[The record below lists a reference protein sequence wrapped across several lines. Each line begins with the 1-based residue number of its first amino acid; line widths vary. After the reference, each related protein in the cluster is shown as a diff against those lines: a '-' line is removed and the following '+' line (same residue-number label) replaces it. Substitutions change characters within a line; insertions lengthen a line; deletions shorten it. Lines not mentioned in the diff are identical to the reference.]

1 MKLDFDQ
8 LGADC
13 PSIRRICLKFSGL
26 MTTNIR
32 AILVCLLA
40 YLCFDLMSVHVRILS
55 ASYSPQELS
64 VYRNVLGVL
73 PSILLLMY
81 TRELSFDIKDYKIKK
96 WKLAFGRGLLVAL
109 AQLLFYT
116 ALADLELA
124 TVSALGQ
131 TNAIFIVLI
140 AVIFYG
146 EKVGAWRWS
155 AVIIG
160 FGGAVWIM
168 QPGSNMFTW
177 TAALPIGAA
186 FCYAASMVTLRS
198 FDVSISSAIIYLY
211 SSIAAALGA
220 ILLATGTTDFSPIQ
234 SMSDALLILSMSLC
248 GGFGVVFLMYAFRQ
262 APASVL
268 APFSYFGILTAF
280 GLGWIV
286 FDELPLDKL
295 FPGVILI
302 ILSGLTILWREER
315 NKT

>member
-1 MKLDFDQ
+1 
-8 LGADC
+8 
-13 PSIRRICLKFSGL
+13 

-55 ASYSPQELS
+55 VRYSPQELS

-73 PSILLLMY
+73 PSILLLIY

-198 FDVSISSAIIYLY
+198 FDVSTSSAIIYLY
-211 SSIAAALGA
+211 SSVAAALGA

-234 SMSDALLILSMSLC
+234 SISDALLIFSMSLC

>member
-1 MKLDFDQ
+1 
-8 LGADC
+8 
-13 PSIRRICLKFSGL
+13 

-73 PSILLLMY
+73 PSILLLIY
-81 TRELSFDIKDYKIKK
+81 TRELSFDIKDYKIEK

-131 TNAIFIVLI
+131 TNTIFIVLI

-211 SSIAAALGA
+211 SSVAAALGA

-234 SMSDALLILSMSLC
+234 SMSDALLIFSMSLC

>member
-1 MKLDFDQ
+1 
-8 LGADC
+8 
-13 PSIRRICLKFSGL
+13 

-55 ASYSPQELS
+55 VRYSPQELS

-73 PSILLLMY
+73 PSILLLIY

-198 FDVSISSAIIYLY
+198 FDVSTSSAIIYLY
-211 SSIAAALGA
+211 SSVAAALGA
-220 ILLATGTTDFSPIQ
+220 ILLATGTTDFSPIK
-234 SMSDALLILSMSLC
+234 SISDALLIFSMSLC

>member
-1 MKLDFDQ
+1 M
-8 LGADC
+8 A
-13 PSIRRICLKFSGL
+13 
-26 MTTNIR
+26 TNIR

>member
-1 MKLDFDQ
+1 
-8 LGADC
+8 
-13 PSIRRICLKFSGL
+13 

-73 PSILLLMY
+73 PSILLLIY

-211 SSIAAALGA
+211 SSVAAALGA

-234 SMSDALLILSMSLC
+234 SISDALLIFSMSLC
-248 GGFGVVFLMYAFRQ
+248 GGFGVFFLMYAFRQ

>member
-1 MKLDFDQ
+1 
-8 LGADC
+8 
-13 PSIRRICLKFSGL
+13 

-168 QPGSNMFTW
+168 QPGSNLFTW
-177 TAALPIGAA
+177 TAVLPIGAA

-198 FDVSISSAIIYLY
+198 FDVSISSAIIYFY

>member
-1 MKLDFDQ
+1 
-8 LGADC
+8 
-13 PSIRRICLKFSGL
+13 

-140 AVIFYG
+140 AVIFYR
-146 EKVGAWRWS
+146 EKVGPWRWS

-211 SSIAAALGA
+211 SSVAAALGA

-234 SMSDALLILSMSLC
+234 SISDALLIFSMSLC

>member
-1 MKLDFDQ
+1 
-8 LGADC
+8 
-13 PSIRRICLKFSGL
+13 

-55 ASYSPQELS
+55 VRYSPQELS

-73 PSILLLMY
+73 PSILLLIY

-211 SSIAAALGA
+211 SSVAAALGA

-234 SMSDALLILSMSLC
+234 SMSDALLIFSMSLC

-302 ILSGLTILWREER
+302 VLSGLTILWREER

>member
-1 MKLDFDQ
+1 
-8 LGADC
+8 
-13 PSIRRICLKFSGL
+13 

-40 YLCFDLMSVHVRILS
+40 YFCFDLMSVHVRILS
-55 ASYSPQELS
+55 ARYSPQELS

-73 PSILLLMY
+73 PSILLLIY
-81 TRELSFDIKDYKIKK
+81 TRELSFDIKDYKIEK

-140 AVIFYG
+140 AVIFYR
-146 EKVGAWRWS
+146 EKVGLWRWS

-168 QPGSNMFTW
+168 QPGSNLFTW
-177 TAALPIGAA
+177 TAVLPIGAA

-234 SMSDALLILSMSLC
+234 SMSDALLIISMSLC

>member
-1 MKLDFDQ
+1 
-8 LGADC
+8 
-13 PSIRRICLKFSGL
+13 

-40 YLCFDLMSVHVRILS
+40 YFCFDLMSVHVRILS

-168 QPGSNMFTW
+168 QPGSKMFTW

>member
-1 MKLDFDQ
+1 
-8 LGADC
+8 
-13 PSIRRICLKFSGL
+13 

-55 ASYSPQELS
+55 VRYSPQELS

-73 PSILLLMY
+73 PSILLLIY

-140 AVIFYG
+140 AVIFYR
-146 EKVGAWRWS
+146 EKVGLWRWS

-302 ILSGLTILWREER
+302 VLSGLTILWREER

>member
-1 MKLDFDQ
+1 
-8 LGADC
+8 
-13 PSIRRICLKFSGL
+13 

-234 SMSDALLILSMSLC
+234 SLSDALLILSMSLC

>member
-1 MKLDFDQ
+1 
-8 LGADC
+8 
-13 PSIRRICLKFSGL
+13 

-55 ASYSPQELS
+55 VRYSPQELS

-73 PSILLLMY
+73 PSILLLIY

-96 WKLAFGRGLLVAL
+96 WKLAFGRDLLVAL

-131 TNAIFIVLI
+131 TNTIFIVLI

-211 SSIAAALGA
+211 SSVAAALGA

-234 SMSDALLILSMSLC
+234 SMSDALLIFSMSLC

>member
-1 MKLDFDQ
+1 
-8 LGADC
+8 
-13 PSIRRICLKFSGL
+13 

-81 TRELSFDIKDYKIKK
+81 TRELSFDIKDYKIEK

-211 SSIAAALGA
+211 SSVAAALGA

>member
-1 MKLDFDQ
+1 M
-8 LGADC
+8 A
-13 PSIRRICLKFSGL
+13 
-26 MTTNIR
+26 TNIR

-55 ASYSPQELS
+55 VRYSPQELS

-73 PSILLLMY
+73 PSILLLIY

-131 TNAIFIVLI
+131 TNTIFIVLI

-186 FCYAASMVTLRS
+186 FCYAVSMVTLRS

-211 SSIAAALGA
+211 SSVAAALGA

-234 SMSDALLILSMSLC
+234 SMSDALLIFSMSLC

>member
-1 MKLDFDQ
+1 
-8 LGADC
+8 
-13 PSIRRICLKFSGL
+13 

-234 SMSDALLILSMSLC
+234 SMSDARLILSMSLC

>member
-1 MKLDFDQ
+1 
-8 LGADC
+8 
-13 PSIRRICLKFSGL
+13 

-55 ASYSPQELS
+55 VRYSPQELS

-73 PSILLLMY
+73 PSILLLIY

-140 AVIFYG
+140 AVIFYR

-211 SSIAAALGA
+211 SSVAAALGA

-234 SMSDALLILSMSLC
+234 SISDALLIFSMSLC

>member
-1 MKLDFDQ
+1 
-8 LGADC
+8 
-13 PSIRRICLKFSGL
+13 

-40 YLCFDLMSVHVRILS
+40 YFCFDLMSVHVRILS

-198 FDVSISSAIIYLY
+198 FDVSSSSAIIYLY

-220 ILLATGTTDFSPIQ
+220 IRLATGTTDFSPIQ

>member
-1 MKLDFDQ
+1 
-8 LGADC
+8 
-13 PSIRRICLKFSGL
+13 

-55 ASYSPQELS
+55 VRYSPQELS

-73 PSILLLMY
+73 PSILLLIY

-140 AVIFYG
+140 AVIFYR
-146 EKVGAWRWS
+146 EKVGPWRWS

-211 SSIAAALGA
+211 SSVAAALGA

-234 SMSDALLILSMSLC
+234 SMSDALLIFSMSLC

>member
-1 MKLDFDQ
+1 
-8 LGADC
+8 
-13 PSIRRICLKFSGL
+13 

-55 ASYSPQELS
+55 VRYSPQELS

-73 PSILLLMY
+73 PSILLLIY

-140 AVIFYG
+140 AVIFYR

-211 SSIAAALGA
+211 SSVAAALGA

>member
-1 MKLDFDQ
+1 
-8 LGADC
+8 
-13 PSIRRICLKFSGL
+13 

-211 SSIAAALGA
+211 SSVAAALGA

-234 SMSDALLILSMSLC
+234 SISDALLIFSMSLC
-248 GGFGVVFLMYAFRQ
+248 GGFGVFFLMYAFRQ

>member
-1 MKLDFDQ
+1 
-8 LGADC
+8 
-13 PSIRRICLKFSGL
+13 

-55 ASYSPQELS
+55 VRYSPQELS

-73 PSILLLMY
+73 PSILLLIY

-96 WKLAFGRGLLVAL
+96 WKLAFGRDLLVAL

-211 SSIAAALGA
+211 SSVAAALGA

-234 SMSDALLILSMSLC
+234 SMSDALLIFSMSLC

>member
-1 MKLDFDQ
+1 
-8 LGADC
+8 
-13 PSIRRICLKFSGL
+13 

-40 YLCFDLMSVHVRILS
+40 YFCFDLMSVHVRILS

-140 AVIFYG
+140 AVIFYR

>member
-1 MKLDFDQ
+1 M
-8 LGADC
+8 A
-13 PSIRRICLKFSGL
+13 
-26 MTTNIR
+26 TNIR

-55 ASYSPQELS
+55 VRYSPQELS

-73 PSILLLMY
+73 PSILLLIY

-211 SSIAAALGA
+211 SSVAAALGA
-220 ILLATGTTDFSPIQ
+220 ILLATGTTNFSPIQ
-234 SMSDALLILSMSLC
+234 SMSDALLIFSMSLC

>member
-1 MKLDFDQ
+1 M
-8 LGADC
+8 A
-13 PSIRRICLKFSGL
+13 
-26 MTTNIR
+26 TNIR

-186 FCYAASMVTLRS
+186 FCYAVSMVTLRS

-211 SSIAAALGA
+211 SSVAAALGA

>member
-1 MKLDFDQ
+1 
-8 LGADC
+8 
-13 PSIRRICLKFSGL
+13 

-55 ASYSPQELS
+55 VRYSPQELS
-64 VYRNVLGVL
+64 FYRNVLGVL
-73 PSILLLMY
+73 PSILLLIY

-140 AVIFYG
+140 AIIFYR

-211 SSIAAALGA
+211 SSVAAALGA

-234 SMSDALLILSMSLC
+234 SMSDALLIFSMSLC

-302 ILSGLTILWREER
+302 IFSGLTILWREER

>member
-1 MKLDFDQ
+1 
-8 LGADC
+8 
-13 PSIRRICLKFSGL
+13 

-140 AVIFYG
+140 AIIFYG

>member
-1 MKLDFDQ
+1 
-8 LGADC
+8 
-13 PSIRRICLKFSGL
+13 

-40 YLCFDLMSVHVRILS
+40 YFCFDLMSVHVRILS

-211 SSIAAALGA
+211 SSVAAALGA

-234 SMSDALLILSMSLC
+234 SISDALLIFSMSLC

-280 GLGWIV
+280 GLGWII
-286 FDELPLDKL
+286 FDELPIDKL

-302 ILSGLTILWREER
+302 VLSGLTILWREER
-315 NKT
+315 NKS

>member
-1 MKLDFDQ
+1 
-8 LGADC
+8 
-13 PSIRRICLKFSGL
+13 

-55 ASYSPQELS
+55 VRYSPQELS

-73 PSILLLMY
+73 PSILLLIY

-140 AVIFYG
+140 AVIFYR

-211 SSIAAALGA
+211 SSVAAALGA

-234 SMSDALLILSMSLC
+234 SMSDALLIFSMSLC

>member
-1 MKLDFDQ
+1 M
-8 LGADC
+8 A
-13 PSIRRICLKFSGL
+13 
-26 MTTNIR
+26 TNIR

-55 ASYSPQELS
+55 VRYSPQELS

-73 PSILLLMY
+73 PSILLLIY

-131 TNAIFIVLI
+131 TNTIFIVLI

-186 FCYAASMVTLRS
+186 FCYAVSMVTLRS

-211 SSIAAALGA
+211 SSVAAALGA

-234 SMSDALLILSMSLC
+234 SISDALLIFSMSLC

>member
-1 MKLDFDQ
+1 M
-8 LGADC
+8 A
-13 PSIRRICLKFSGL
+13 
-26 MTTNIR
+26 TNIR

-140 AVIFYG
+140 AVIFYR
-146 EKVGAWRWS
+146 EKVGLWRWS
-155 AVIIG
+155 AVIVG

-168 QPGSNMFTW
+168 QPGSNLFTW
-177 TAALPIGAA
+177 SAALPIGAA

-198 FDVSISSAIIYLY
+198 FDVSISSAIIYFY

-234 SMSDALLILSMSLC
+234 SISDALLIFSMSLC

-280 GLGWIV
+280 GLGWII
-286 FDELPLDKL
+286 FDELPIDKL

-302 ILSGLTILWREER
+302 VLSGLTILWREER
-315 NKT
+315 NKS

>member
-1 MKLDFDQ
+1 
-8 LGADC
+8 
-13 PSIRRICLKFSGL
+13 

-55 ASYSPQELS
+55 VRYSPQELS

-73 PSILLLMY
+73 PSILLLIY

-140 AVIFYG
+140 AVIFYR

-211 SSIAAALGA
+211 SSVAAALGA

-234 SMSDALLILSMSLC
+234 SMSDALLIFSMSLC

-302 ILSGLTILWREER
+302 VLSGLTILWREER

>member
-1 MKLDFDQ
+1 
-8 LGADC
+8 
-13 PSIRRICLKFSGL
+13 

>member
-1 MKLDFDQ
+1 
-8 LGADC
+8 
-13 PSIRRICLKFSGL
+13 

-81 TRELSFDIKDYKIKK
+81 TRELSFDIKDYKIEK

-140 AVIFYG
+140 AVIFYR
-146 EKVGAWRWS
+146 EKVGLWRWS

>member
-1 MKLDFDQ
+1 
-8 LGADC
+8 
-13 PSIRRICLKFSGL
+13 

-55 ASYSPQELS
+55 VRYSPQELS

-73 PSILLLMY
+73 PSILLLIY

-109 AQLLFYT
+109 AQLLFYP

-146 EKVGAWRWS
+146 EKVGAWRWR

-211 SSIAAALGA
+211 SSVAAALGA

-234 SMSDALLILSMSLC
+234 SMSDALLIFSMSLC